1 MTDVKV
7 TFMLI
12 FIFIVL
18 FLDSTVVFVDDS
30 QLIHRWF
37 NMFDL
42 ILDIGAACK
51 FVHCLSLKKF

>member
-1 MTDVKV
+1 
-7 TFMLI
+7 MLI

>member
-1 MTDVKV
+1 MTDLKV

-30 QLIHRWF
+30 QLIHR
-37 NMFDL
+37 
-42 ILDIGAACK
+42 
-51 FVHCLSLKKF
+51 